1 MSRHFPAL
9 RGIAILLVIINHSVT
24 LGLQFARNQEITVPP
39 WQKFILISI
48 KELGI
53 FAVPLFLFLAA
64 SYFVYAAQGKNLKS
78 MFRLIPNNLMYI
90 ALPYLIWSLLYYLLE
105 YVLFNKQQTM
115 IGYAKSLIVGYPN
128 NFVPLLFFFTLL
140 APFLIWISRKA
151 AWLVF
156 LLFLSYQSFL
166 VVLLRPDIFGEVIP
180 NWANVFAL
188 PIIRLPIALWGI
200 FYPLGIIYGL
210 NSEAFKKQIGKSPTF
225 VFVITL
231 LMLGLAISTQLGFTN
246 LPIIEII
253 TPLFGLLGLLV
264 INRDQIPFAR
274 FFERLGKRSYGLY
287 LINLMI
293 INILYFL
300 LIAIGFKQIL
310 SFQILIVI
318 VVGAITLFLPLLL
331 MEGVEKKA
339 GRLSYRV
346 LFG

>member
-24 LGLQFARNQEITVPP
+24 LGLQFARNQGITVPP
-39 WQKFILISI
+39 WQKYILIAI

-53 FAVPLFLFLAA
+53 FAVPLFLFLSA

-78 MFRLIPNNLMYI
+78 MFRLIPNNLMFI
-90 ALPYLIWSLLYYLLE
+90 ALPYLIWSLLFYFLE
-105 YVLFNKQQTM
+105 YVLFGKQQGL

-151 AWLVF
+151 ARLVF

-166 VVLLRPDIFGEVIP
+166 VVLLRPDIFGDIIP
-180 NWANVFAL
+180 DWAGIFAL

-200 FYPLGIIYGL
+200 FYPLGIIYSL
-210 NSEAFKKQIGKSPTF
+210 NSEAFKKLLGKASAF

-231 LMLGLAISTQLGFTN
+231 LMFGLTVSTQLGFTS
-246 LPIIEII
+246 LPIIEIF

-264 INRDQIPFAR
+264 ITRDQIPNAR

-300 LIAIGFKQIL
+300 LIAIGLKQIL
-310 SFQILIVI
+310 SVQILIVI
-318 VVGAITLFLPLLL
+318 VVGAVTLLFPLLI
-331 MEGVEKKA
+331 MEGIEKKT
-339 GRLSYRV
+339 GRVFYRV